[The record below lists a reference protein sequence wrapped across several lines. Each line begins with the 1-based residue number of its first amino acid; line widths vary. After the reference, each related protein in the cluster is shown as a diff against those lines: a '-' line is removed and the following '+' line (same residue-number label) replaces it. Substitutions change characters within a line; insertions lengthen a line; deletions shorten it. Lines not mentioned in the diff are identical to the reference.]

1 MSRSMS
7 RSMRRL
13 TALGTTAILG
23 ALTLTAAPSAS
34 AGDTGSNY
42 TCDPILY
49 RIKAANRPAFNE
61 LALTV
66 ALSPGNHG
74 SVIQYQWSGE
84 SNQKWQV
91 CRKPLSDGTQQVV
104 FRDAWRH
111 WCADIDHDGR
121 DVGVWLITVGCDDNN
136 VPDQQ
141 KFTLLTVPSTNYT
154 AIRAVSSGKWLAAQS
169 FDNNGSQV
177 VLSNSPDLWVLEMA

>member
-1 MSRSMS
+1 MSISI
-7 RSMRRL
+7 RRL

-23 ALTLTAAPSAS
+23 ALTLAAAPTAS

-66 ALSPGNHG
+66 ALSPWNHG

-121 DVGVWLITVGCDDNN
+121 DAGVWLITVGCDDNY
-136 VPDQQ
+136 VPDKQ
-141 KFTLLTVPSTNYT
+141 KFTLLNIPNTNYT

-169 FDNNGSQV
+169 FDTNGSQV
-177 VLSNSPDLWVLEMA
+177 VLSSSPDLWVLEMA